1 MILFYLFVLVFAVKA
16 SEYNDPTFIPLSLK
30 PTFDVFKSDD
40 CPPCFNCMLPG
51 FECLHFANCS
61 EYDGKCNC
69 PPGFGGDDCKQPLC
83 GALPDGHNRSPRE
96 NDHCDCPEGWEG
108 INCNVCKTDDVCNSL
123 VPTGQNGTCY
133 RDGVTVFE
141 NYQMCNVTII
151 L

>member
-16 SEYNDPTFIPLSLK
+16 SEYNDPTYIPLSLK

-69 PPGFGGDDCKQPLC
+69 PPGFGGDDCKQPRKFLC
-83 GALPDGHNRSPRE
+83 LE
-96 NDHCDCPEGWEG
+96 E
-108 INCNVCKTDDVCNSL
+108 KSL
-123 VPTGQNGTCY
+123 K
-133 RDGVTVFE
+133 
-141 NYQMCNVTII
+141 
-151 L
+151 